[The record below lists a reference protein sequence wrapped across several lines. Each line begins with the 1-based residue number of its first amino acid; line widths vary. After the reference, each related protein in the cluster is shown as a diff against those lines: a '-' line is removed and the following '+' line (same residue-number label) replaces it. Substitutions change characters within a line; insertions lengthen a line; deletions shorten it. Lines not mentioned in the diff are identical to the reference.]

1 MMWHVCT
8 TTHPPQEQTLSG
20 YLTCAKQSFDYNMK
34 IARLGK
40 RGALSGWKKSVLL
53 HITAIK
59 RAFFCQVCSPTIPSP
74 GKFNIKWNLW
84 KLYRSNLWKLKI
96 TSHHLIIFPV
106 VPRFPAFGDTVGIES
121 LHVCLACRSH
131 WCGGCGDTAGLGWQ
145 ITQPLLSWVACTK
158 FVKTTL
164 LPTSGG
170 YHFRSFYIDCLGLR
184 GISTWSFHHIKQAK
198 S

>member
-1 MMWHVCT
+1 MDFQISWYGGHTHTSPNPGIIYQLCGMMWHVCT

-20 YLTCAKQSFDYNMK
+20 YLTCARQSFDYNMK

-106 VPRFPAFGDTVGIES
+106 ERTLPS
-121 LHVCLACRSH
+121 LWWHSGH
-131 WCGGCGDTAGLGWQ
+131 WEPPHMSRLL
-145 ITQPLLSWVACTK
+145 QPLVRRMRCRHCWARMADH
-158 FVKTTL
+158 
-164 LPTSGG
+164 PTFAQLG
-170 YHFRSFYIDCLGLR
+170 CLYQ
-184 GISTWSFHHIKQAK
+184 IC
-198 S
+198 